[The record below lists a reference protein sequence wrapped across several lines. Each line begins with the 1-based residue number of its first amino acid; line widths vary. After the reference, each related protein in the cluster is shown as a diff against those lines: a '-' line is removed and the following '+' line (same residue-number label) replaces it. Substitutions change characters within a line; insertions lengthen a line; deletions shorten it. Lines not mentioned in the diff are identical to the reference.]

1 MTFQDAVRTVLTQKY
16 ADFSGRARRSEYWFW
31 VLFYLI
37 VQAIASIIDNI
48 LGTRNSSG
56 TGLVTSI
63 ASLALL
69 VPWLAVSARRL
80 HDTGR
85 SGWWTLL
92 WIIPI
97 VGWIILI
104 VWWAQDSQGE
114 NKYGPSPKGYGQEYL
129 GEGGSAG
136 YGQGY
141 PGQGYQGQVPPGQV
155 PPGQVPPGQA
165 YPGQSYPGQAYPG
178 ESQPEPGDPGQRG
191 YPAQPPYPSREN
203 DPEQGDTQP
212 YPPPPPPEQSPERP
226 READPGQ
233 RPPSGEEPP
242 R

>member
-104 VWWAQDSQGE
+104 VWWAQDGQGE

-129 GEGGSAG
+129 GEGGPAG
-136 YGQGY
+136 YGRGYPGQGY
-141 PGQGYQGQVPPGQV
+141 PGQSAPEPG
-155 PPGQVPPGQA
+155 
-165 YPGQSYPGQAYPG
+165 YPGQQASTG
-178 ESQPEPGDPGQRG
+178 
-191 YPAQPPYPSREN
+191 QPPYPSREN
-203 DPEQGDTQP
+203 DPEQGYTQP
-212 YPPPPPPEQSPERP
+212 YPPPPPSEQPPERP
-226 READPGQ
+226 READPEQ
-233 RPPSGEEPP
+233 RPPGGQEPP

>member
-1 MTFQDAVRTVLTQKY
+1 MTFQDAVRTCLMQKY

-31 VLFYLI
+31 VLFYVI

-56 TGLVTSI
+56 TGLVTTI

-92 WIIPI
+92 WIIPV

-104 VWWAQDSQGE
+104 IWWARDGQGE
-114 NKYGPSPKGYGQEYL
+114 NKYGPSPKGYGLESA
-129 GEGGSAG
+129 GEGYSTG
-136 YGQGY
+136 YGQVYPGQQGYPEQQGY
-141 PGQGYQGQVPPGQV
+141 PGQQ
-155 PPGQVPPGQA
+155 
-165 YPGQSYPGQAYPG
+165 
-178 ESQPEPGDPGQRG
+178 G
-191 YPAQPPYPSREN
+191 YPSPPSS
-203 DPEQGDTQP
+203 PEQGYTQP
-212 YPPPPPPEQSPERP
+212 YPPPPPPEQPPERP
-226 READPGQ
+226 
-233 RPPSGEEPP
+233 
-242 R
+242 